1 MLSTSNPGNMPYEP
15 DRPAPA
21 AHDDVF
27 CSEHGTIRF
36 QGDGTSIETAFDAK
50 LSGLT
55 GLPEGAQ
62 KGSYVFLSGDLPP
75 HGSIPV
81 RYDTAHELKITI
93 GEQSAVI
100 EIGIAAAD
108 GSSAQTGIDTVTPDR
123 IPMLFHENGRFL
135 DAIFVKEEA
144 EATTAKP

>member
-1 MLSTSNPGNMPYEP
+1 MFTVISCSSLRSESVPYRYP
-15 DRPAPA
+15 
-21 AHDDVF
+21 
-27 CSEHGTIRF
+27 I
-36 QGDGTSIETAFDAK
+36 
-50 LSGLT
+50 
-55 GLPEGAQ
+55 
-62 KGSYVFLSGDLPP
+62 
-75 HGSIPV
+75 IPV

-108 GSSAQTGIDTVTPDR
+108 GSSAQTGKDTVTPDR

-135 DAIFVKEEA
+135 DVIFVKEEA